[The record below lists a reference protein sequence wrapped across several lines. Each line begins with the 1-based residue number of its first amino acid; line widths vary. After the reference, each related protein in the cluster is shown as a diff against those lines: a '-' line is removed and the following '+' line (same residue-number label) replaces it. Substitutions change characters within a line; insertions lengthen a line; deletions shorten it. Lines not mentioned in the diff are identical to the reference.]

1 MFFKI
6 FFIILL
12 IILDFFSKKLVFNSI
27 GLNSFIYVTSFF
39 DLAHIHN
46 YGISFGLFSGLM
58 SHWLLVIIGLLVII
72 FLISIYFKARNN
84 LEKWGIL
91 VIIAGGLSNIFD
103 RSINGYVIDFLYFH
117 YNDFYWPAFNF
128 ADIYISIGILII
140 LYQILKDFNK
150 RNKDT

>member
-46 YGISFGLFSGLM
+46 YGISFGLFAKEKSSG
-58 SHWLLVIIGLLVII
+58 V
-72 FLISIYFKARNN
+72 
-84 LEKWGIL
+84 
-91 VIIAGGLSNIFD
+91 
-103 RSINGYVIDFLYFH
+103 
-117 YNDFYWPAFNF
+117 
-128 ADIYISIGILII
+128 
-140 LYQILKDFNK
+140 
-150 RNKDT
+150 T